1 MELYRV
7 TRQIRQTDLSGM
19 GAARVG
25 GRWNRVQQAVLY
37 TAGSR
42 SLALL
47 ESIVHLDA
55 AQPPDDYCVMVVY
68 VPDTSLSRQI
78 SVRELPDDWRQDVEL
93 TQQKGTEW
101 LKTADSLLLSVPSV
115 IVKAEY
121 NYLINPAH
129 PDFREVKLIDVEP
142 IEFDERFFRKTI
154 Q

>member
-1 MELYRV
+1 MELYCV
-7 TRQIRQTDLSGM
+7 TRQIRQTDLSGL

-47 ESIVHLDA
+47 ESIVHLDV
-55 AQPPDDYCVMVVY
+55 AQPPADYRVMVIY
-68 VPDTSLSRQI
+68 VPDTALSQQI
-78 SVRELPDDWRQDVEL
+78 SVRELPADWRQDMEY
-93 TQQKGTEW
+93 TQQKGTDW
-101 LKTADSLLLSVPSV
+101 LNSGTSLLLRIPSV

-129 PDFREVKLIDVEP
+129 SDFQDVKLIDIEP
-142 IEFDERFFRKTI
+142 IEFDERFFRKLI
-154 Q
+154 